1 MASII
6 RIKRSNTAGNPSTL
20 GNGELAYSALAG
32 SQSNGGDRL
41 YIGFGSETN
50 GNAADHIV
58 IGGKYFTDMLDHV
71 AGTLTAN
78 SAIIVDGDKKVD
90 VFNVDNLRLDGNTL
104 SSTNTNGDITIQPN
118 GTGAVNLYNPY
129 IDQNGTLVTLTEF
142 IQDVSGGGIIDSS
155 EIDATYDDAAGT
167 TSLALKTTGVTAGS
181 YGSTTKIPTFTVDS
195 KGRLSAAGEV
205 DVGTQ
210 LTVAGDSTSDTID
223 LLTDTLSILGGA
235 GLSTAISNNS
245 LTVSID
251 NTGVTAGSYGSASQI
266 PTFTVNSRGQ
276 LTAAGTVDVAT
287 VLNIQGDSGTDGVSL
302 LTDTL
307 TFAGTNGLTAT
318 VGDNSV
324 TFTTDATA
332 SNTAGA
338 IVKRDSNGDFS
349 AHTITANLVGNASTA
364 TTLQTARTITLSGD
378 VAGSVSFDGSANV
391 NIAATIQPNSVSLG
405 DDTTGNYV
413 ATITG
418 TANQVIVSGSGT
430 ETAAVT
436 LSLPQDIDSSA
447 TPTFAGASF
456 TNDVSMG
463 SSRITGLA
471 DPVDDQDAA
480 TKAYVDAARS
490 GLDVKQ
496 SVRAATTANI
506 TLSGTQ
512 TIDGVALSV
521 GDRVL
526 VKNQT
531 DATKNG
537 IYIVA
542 AGAWSRATDAD
553 EPNEVSPGLFLFVE
567 EGTVNADNGFVITS
581 DAPLAVGT
589 DPLTFTQFSG
599 AGMIIAGDALTKSG
613 NRLDVVV
620 AASGGIEIVSDAL
633 QLKSSVA
640 GNGLAY
646 SSGVLSIASSAAGD
660 GLAYS
665 NGVIS
670 VNTAN
675 GIEVSS
681 DNVQLASTVAGNG
694 LTYTSGVLDIVGT
707 ANRISVSADAID
719 IASTYIGQTSI
730 TTLGTITTGT
740 WTGDVIADAY
750 IAQDLT
756 ISGGTINSTPIGA
769 TGRSTGAFTTLA
781 ANGAVSFTSTLA
793 VTGNTTVGG
802 TLGVTGNVTMN
813 SMLSVGGN
821 VMLSANL
828 TGAGAGTSTID
839 GFQIDGGTY

>member
-20 GNGELAYSALAG
+20 GNGELAYSALSG
-32 SQSNGGDRL
+32 TQSNGGDRL
-41 YIGFGSETN
+41 YIGFGSETA

-78 SAIIVDGDKKVD
+78 SAVIVDGNSKVD

-104 SSTNTNGDITIQPN
+104 SSTNSNGDINIQPN

-181 YGSTTKIPTFTVDS
+181 YGSATAIPTFTVDS

-205 DVGTQ
+205 DVATQ
-210 LTVAGDSTSDTID
+210 LSIDADSTSTTID

-235 GLSTAISNNS
+235 GLSTAFSGDN
-245 LTVSID
+245 LTISID

-276 LTAAGTVDVAT
+276 LTAAGTVSVAT
-287 VLNIQGDSGTDGVSL
+287 ILNIAGDSGSDGVSL

-318 VGDNSV
+318 VSDNSV
-324 TFTTDATA
+324 TFTTDATPN
-332 SNTAGA
+332 STGNT
-338 IVKRDSNGDFS
+338 IVQRDANGDFS
-349 AHTITANLVGNASTA
+349 AGTITADLVGNASTA
-364 TTLQTARTITLSGD
+364 TTLETARTIGLSGD
-378 VAGSVSFDGSANV
+378 VSGSVSFDGSSNV
-391 NIAATIQPNSVSLG
+391 VIAATIQPNSVELG
-405 DDTTGNYV
+405 TDTTGNYV
-413 ATITG
+413 ATIAG
-418 TANQVIVSGSGT
+418 TTNQVSVSGSGT
-430 ETAAVT
+430 ENAAVT
-436 LSLPQDIDSSA
+436 ISLPQDIHSGA

-456 TNDVSMG
+456 TNDVAMG

-471 DPVDDQDAA
+471 DPVNDQDAA

-496 SVRAATTANI
+496 SVRAATTGNI
-506 TLSGTQ
+506 TLSNTQ
-512 TIDGVALSV
+512 TVDGVSLAV

-531 DATKNG
+531 DPTQNG

-542 AGAWSRATDAD
+542 NGSWSRAADAD
-553 EPNEVSPGLFLFVE
+553 EPDEVSPGLFLFVE
-567 EGTVNADNGFVITS
+567 EGTLNADNGFVITS
-581 DAPLAVGT
+581 DAPLTVGS

-646 SSGVLSIASSAAGD
+646 SSGVLSIASGAAGD

-665 NGVIS
+665 SGVLS

-675 GIEVSS
+675 GIEVSN
-681 DNVQLASTVAGNG
+681 DNVQLAATVAGNG
-694 LTYTSGVLDIVGT
+694 LTYASGVIDVVGT
-707 ANRISVSADAID
+707 ANRITVSADSID
-719 IASTYIGQTSI
+719 IASTYVGQASI

-740 WTGDVIADAY
+740 WQGNVIQDAY

-756 ISGGTINSTPIGA
+756 IVGGTINNTPIGA
-769 TGRSTGAFTTLA
+769 TNRSTGAFTTLA

-793 VTGNTTVGG
+793 VTGNTTIGG
-802 TLGVTGNVTMN
+802 TLGVTGATMLSSTLGVTGNVT
-813 SMLSVGGN
+813 LG
-821 VMLSANL
+821 ANL
-828 TGAGAGTSTID
+828 TGAGAGSSLID
-839 GFQIDGGTY
+839 GFTIDGGTY